1 MSPTTP
7 RHATSYTT
15 NARFVAFLGTFARPA
30 QQVWLPGNDLQD
42 PTSWEGPCRLG
53 LALLRGGSR
62 ILLIPVTLNANYQG
76 TTKADYDEA
85 TRSQALRNN
94 HVLPC
99 EASRPPRWG
108 GLKIMSP
115 SLPPPD
121 ILMRC
126 KPNKPDSDT

>member
-1 MSPTTP
+1 MLVKCSVEKIELTVDVFTNTICCVDCKPFLEINVLSICFIFMQRRMTSLLPRRGHPYPSP
-7 RHATSYTT
+7 S
-15 NARFVAFLGTFARPA
+15 
-30 QQVWLPGNDLQD
+30 QQ
-42 PTSWEGPCRLG
+42 
-53 LALLRGGSR
+53 R
-62 ILLIPVTLNANYQG
+62 I
-76 TTKADYDEA
+76 
-85 TRSQALRNN
+85 
-94 HVLPC
+94 PC